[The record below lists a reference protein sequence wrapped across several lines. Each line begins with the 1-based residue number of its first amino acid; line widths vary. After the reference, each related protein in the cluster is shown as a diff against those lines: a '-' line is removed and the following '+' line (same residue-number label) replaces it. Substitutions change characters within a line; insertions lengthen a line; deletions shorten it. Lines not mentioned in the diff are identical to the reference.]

1 MQAGVPEDAINV
13 VFGNQQEIGSVLTTD
28 TRIRKVTFTGSTSV
42 GKQLHYQ
49 VSDTLKRLSLELG
62 GSAPI
67 IVFDD
72 ADVDLAVR
80 NTISSK
86 FRNAGQTCICGNR
99 LLVQRGVY
107 QKFMDKLEERTRKIR
122 LGHGLLETTT
132 MGPLIDSNGFQKSQ
146 LHVEDAVGKGA
157 TLVVGG
163 GEASVSNNDGLGGN
177 FFSPTIL
184 TDTNTDMMIWKEE
197 TFGPVMPVMIF
208 HDEDEAVHL
217 ANDTEYGLAAY
228 YFTSSLGRS
237 WRVGERLEFGL
248 VGLNDVTVSLDSLP
262 FGGWSFI
269 YRICFRN

>member
-99 LLVQRGVY
+99 LLVHSTFRQSSVR
-107 QKFMDKLEERTRKIR
+107 QPKNFAA
-122 LGHGLLETTT
+122 
-132 MGPLIDSNGFQKSQ
+132 PL
-146 LHVEDAVGKGA
+146 
-157 TLVVGG
+157 
-163 GEASVSNNDGLGGN
+163 
-177 FFSPTIL
+177 SP
-184 TDTNTDMMIWKEE
+184 
-197 TFGPVMPVMIF
+197 P
-208 HDEDEAVHL
+208 
-217 ANDTEYGLAAY
+217 
-228 YFTSSLGRS
+228 
-237 WRVGERLEFGL
+237 
-248 VGLNDVTVSLDSLP
+248 
-262 FGGWSFI
+262 
-269 YRICFRN
+269 